1 MIGVHSKHDHGS
13 TCFHVL
19 DDPNLAQKAQ
29 AIMRKTI
36 GFIICAIWLSTPA
49 LSQASNL
56 RLETADLVVS
66 SSNGDL
72 SDERLRELSNQ
83 AQETMNKILAL
94 WSVDSGIERFGKIR
108 VIFDVP
114 RRDVYSSLTTW
125 TKEGGKLSR
134 VVHVYGAKESPQ
146 MMAHKLTSAVFPQK
160 DKLIRNVMGIVTEMQ
175 IGNSASFP
183 MCGFANDDWVSAL
196 LAAKSYV
203 PLSALGPEHESW
215 GMRDRGGGRLSITDA
230 ARQHK
235 AYAEA
240 GSFGSYLLQVYGVNK
255 IKQFNR
261 LSHDRARPSQDV
273 FGITIEELEA
283 NWIAALKAS
292 EKARESNVALTAKL
306 IDRNPGQACAEAQN
320 IATSRR

>member
-1 MIGVHSKHDHGS
+1 
-13 TCFHVL
+13 
-19 DDPNLAQKAQ
+19 
-29 AIMRKTI
+29 MRKTI
-36 GFIICAIWLSTPA
+36 GFIIWAIWLSTPA

-66 SSNGDL
+66 NSTGDL
-72 SDERLRELSNQ
+72 SDERLRELSTQ
-83 AQETMNKILAL
+83 AQETLNKILAL

-108 VIFDVP
+108 VVFDTP

-125 TKEGGKLSR
+125 TKEDGKRGR

-160 DKLIRNVMGIVTEMQ
+160 DKLIRNVMGIVTEVQ

-183 MCGFANDDWVSAL
+183 MCGFASHDWVSAL
-196 LAAKSYV
+196 LAAKSYI

-215 GMRDRGGGRLSITDA
+215 GMRDRGGGQLSIFDA

-240 GSFGSYLLQVYGVNK
+240 GSFGSYLFQVYGVNK

-261 LSHDRARPSQDV
+261 LSHDKARPSQDV
-273 FGITIEELEA
+273 FGITMEELEV

-292 EKARESNVALTAKL
+292 EKAREPNILQVAKL
-306 IDRNPGQACAEAQN
+306 INRNPSRACAEAQEL
-320 IATSRR
+320 AASKR

>member
-1 MIGVHSKHDHGS
+1 
-13 TCFHVL
+13 
-19 DDPNLAQKAQ
+19 
-29 AIMRKTI
+29 MRKTI

-49 LSQASNL
+49 LSQASSL

-66 SSNGDL
+66 NSTRDL
-72 SDERLRELSNQ
+72 SDERLRELSTQ
-83 AQETMNKILAL
+83 AQETLNKILAL
-94 WSVDSGIERFGKIR
+94 WSVDSGIERFGKIGI
-108 VIFDVP
+108 IFDAP

-125 TKEGGKLSR
+125 TKENGKLRR

-183 MCGFANDDWVSAL
+183 MCGFASDDWVSAL
-196 LAAKSYV
+196 LAAKSYI

-215 GMRDRGGGRLSITDA
+215 GMRDRGGGQLSIFDA

-240 GSFGSYLLQVYGVNK
+240 GSFGSYLFQVYGANK

-261 LSHDRARPSQDV
+261 LSHDKPRPSQDV
-273 FGITIEELEA
+273 FGITMEELEA
-283 NWIAALKAS
+283 NWIAALNAN
-292 EKARESNVALTAKL
+292 EKAREPNVSLVAKL
-306 IDRNPGQACAEAQN
+306 INRNPSTACAEAQKL
-320 IATSRR
+320 AASKR